1 MIRNVG
7 VLVAVLIVGI
17 AIGAGG
23 WLLGSRPLD
32 AQDGPVAV
40 GAVATEWKTDYE
52 ADPFDRNQ
60 LRRSEVSVSRVA
72 VVWSDGHTEVRQ
84 VGK

>member
-7 VLVAVLIVGI
+7 FLVAVLILGI

-23 WLLGSRPLD
+23 WLLGSRPSD
-32 AQDGPVAV
+32 AQDASVAV
-40 GAVATEWKTDYE
+40 GAVATEWTINYE
-52 ADPFDRNQ
+52 PDPFDRNQ